1 MPEKVEF
8 FLQQLV
14 LDNVER
20 FVLDT
25 MTNDSDI
32 FRKTN
37 FQLAQIMVNIVIHF
51 YDFDYN
57 GRVRSSLQLDV
68 EDFLLLLL
76 KKIAFNGSKN
86 LLKMSEYFQ
95 FFNEFI
101 GYQNRFNRSI
111 LIQNDMISIFVDYY
125 LQKDSPVSHLNE
137 CILDVSNKFINFTG
151 LLHCVISLGLSL
163 PEPASHALL
172 TSHAFFKKTIA
183 SYPQVLAPLL
193 QAILVTPAAKT
204 IGELLLQQLNALNG
218 DDLFPYLHIFQDYIA
233 VNNSPPLINQ
243 T

>member
-1 MPEKVEF
+1 MPDKVEF

-68 EDFLLLLL
+68 EDFLLLRL

-125 LQKDSPVSHLNE
+125 L
-137 CILDVSNKFINFTG
+137 
-151 LLHCVISLGLSL
+151 
-163 PEPASHALL
+163 
-172 TSHAFFKKTIA
+172 
-183 SYPQVLAPLL
+183 
-193 QAILVTPAAKT
+193 
-204 IGELLLQQLNALNG
+204 
-218 DDLFPYLHIFQDYIA
+218 
-233 VNNSPPLINQ
+233 
-243 T
+243 